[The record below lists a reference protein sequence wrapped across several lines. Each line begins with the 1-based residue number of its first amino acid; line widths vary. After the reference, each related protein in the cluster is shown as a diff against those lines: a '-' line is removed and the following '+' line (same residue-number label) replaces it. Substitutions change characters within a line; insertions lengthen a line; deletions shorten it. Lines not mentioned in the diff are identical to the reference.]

1 MAELP
6 LQSRATKY
14 TTTDL
19 GLAAFLI
26 VRGYP
31 LTGLAGV
38 PGGRRVFLFPPGA
51 AGEGPA
57 FYQKATVPARDY
69 FTAVRDLKALLQQ
82 T

>member
-1 MAELP
+1 MAGP
-6 LQSRATKY
+6 PIRSRATEY
-14 TTTDL
+14 ATTDL

-31 LTGLAGV
+31 LTGLAGA
-38 PGGRRVFLFPPGA
+38 PGGRRLFIFPPDA

-57 FYQKATVPARDY
+57 FYQKAMIPARDY

-82 T
+82 A